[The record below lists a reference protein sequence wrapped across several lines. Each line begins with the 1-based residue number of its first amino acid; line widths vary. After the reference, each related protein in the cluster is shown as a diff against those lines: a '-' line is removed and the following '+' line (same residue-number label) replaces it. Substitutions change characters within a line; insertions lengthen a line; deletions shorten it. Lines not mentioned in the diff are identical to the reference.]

1 MPPSQAAV
9 CSARSLHG
17 SVSTC
22 GEAIPGLTVRR
33 LEDSDGCVVVCDNE
47 DGEMLILGLYVD
59 NLISAHSA
67 KLTED
72 GTPVDAGSM
81 YAQFTTKLASDWEVE
96 DEGPLKDMYMLL
108 L

>member
-1 MPPSQAAV
+1 MPPSQ
-9 CSARSLHG
+9 G
-17 SVSTC
+17 SGRRLQRKIFAWLSSC

-59 NLISAHSA
+59 NLIIAHSA

-72 GTPVDAGSM
+72 GTPVDARKTCSRQLR
-81 YAQFTTKLASDWEVE
+81 AK
-96 DEGPLKDMYMLL
+96 
-108 L
+108 